1 MARVF
6 VGAKNVDEDT
16 YRKFKAMAI
25 ERGVKVGDALTEV
38 MKEAVARRKTERAR
52 TKRLHYFDEIKPLS
66 FGKGN
71 ENLSEEIDET
81 LAEEIANAFYP

>member
-1 MARVF
+1 M
-6 VGAKNVDEDT
+6 G
-16 YRKFKAMAI
+16 
-25 ERGVKVGDALTEV
+25 RGVPASIS
-38 MKEAVARRKTERAR
+38 KTERAR
-52 TKRLHYFDEIKPLS
+52 TKRLHYFDEIKSFS

>member
-1 MARVF
+1 
-6 VGAKNVDEDT
+6 
-16 YRKFKAMAI
+16 MAI

-52 TKRLHYFDEIKPLS
+52 TKRLHYFDEIKPFS
-66 FGKGN
+66 FGN

>member
-1 MARVF
+1 
-6 VGAKNVDEDT
+6 
-16 YRKFKAMAI
+16 
-25 ERGVKVGDALTEV
+25 

-52 TKRLHYFDEIKPLS
+52 TKRLHYFDEIKPFS

-81 LAEEIANAFYP
+81 LAEEIATAFYP